1 MTSRRTTGWTLGVLL
16 GLLGLTP
23 LVGATPLS
31 LEEVLGSTRERYPG
45 MEAAR
50 QGIATA
56 EAELLAARG
65 RFDTRVRTQ
74 GSVMPLGYYQRERLD
89 AVIEQPLPL
98 LGTRLFAG
106 YRLGRGDFPVYYGEY
121 ETLTRGE
128 LRAGLELSL
137 WRNGLVDPRRAGV
150 SQARLRR
157 ELATFTFAGERL
169 ELQRSAAYQ
178 YWDWVAA
185 GRRLRIAEA
194 QYALA
199 VARHEQL
206 ARRVAAG
213 DIPEIE
219 HTENERVL
227 LGRDAARVAA
237 RRALQRTALSLSLY
251 LRDARGEPHVVEP
264 VRLPESIPVPE
275 TALEAELG
283 TWIDRAL
290 RDRPELRE
298 LALQGEVLQV
308 DVDLARNQA
317 APAVDLGLSVARD
330 VGAGPDSL
338 RPTEFQASLTLDI
351 PLQAR
356 EARGKRRSAEAKRA
370 AVEAR
375 ARLERDRIIM
385 EVRDTLSAL
394 EASHARVGL
403 VHRAA
408 EVARRLAQAELT
420 RFEHGATSLLI
431 VNQREQAAAEAE
443 VEEVNAQVD
452 YQRAVVDLLTATVA
466 LEPRPEGGAT
476 RE

>member
-1 MTSRRTTGWTLGVLL
+1 MTWRPLGLIL
-16 GLLGLTP
+16 GLLGFTPPARALAQDVPLT
-23 LVGATPLS
+23 

-65 RFDTRVRTQ
+65 RFDTRIRTQ

-206 ARRVAAG
+206 AQRVAAG

-237 RRALQRTALSLSLY
+237 RRALQRTALALSLY

-338 RPTEFQASLTLDI
+338 RPTEFQAGPSDQRAPVHSRWIGALGCRS
-351 PLQAR
+351 PLNAGSTVR
-356 EARGKRRSAEAKRA
+356 TSGSVKYVVGAPPEPKSRG
-370 AVEAR
+370 
-375 ARLERDRIIM
+375 
-385 EVRDTLSAL
+385 
-394 EASHARVGL
+394 GL
-403 VHRAA
+403 V
-408 EVARRLAQAELT
+408 
-420 RFEHGATSLLI
+420 
-431 VNQREQAAAEAE
+431 
-443 VEEVNAQVD
+443 
-452 YQRAVVDLLTATVA
+452 TV
-466 LEPRPEGGAT
+466 LGGAAGALAGACAIAT
-476 RE
+476 RGITTAAPAATPMVFMSMRRDITPPRSPFQRSCAMAGPPPL